1 MQPTGRN
8 DFVRSERARPPAYFV
23 CGLHPRMDRSPPGG
37 LGCEKPEAFAGIA
50 ASGLEA
56 GAPIEIRGHDMV
68 AN

>member
-1 MQPTGRN
+1 
-8 DFVRSERARPPAYFV
+8 
-23 CGLHPRMDRSPPGG
+23 

-68 AN
+68 ANYTNCSLRLHYSGGAGKDRDAETIPPEPA